1 MTVNELRNLL
11 DQMADAGLGEREV
24 LFAYQANY
32 PLQDHIAG
40 GWIWEPAN
48 DGREEEDEGDVD
60 DSVVYLVS
68 GGQVHDRPYGPR
80 RAFDEAVRSL

>member
-1 MTVNELRNLL
+1 MTVNELKNLL
-11 DQMADAGLGEREV
+11 EQMADEGYGDREV

-40 GWIWEPAN
+40 GWVPGHIAYMDDEP
-48 DGREEEDEGDVD
+48 VD

-68 GGQVHDRPYGPR
+68 GGPVHDQPYGPS
-80 RAFDEAVRSL
+80 RAFDGATKYL